1 MTCPTLYGSWLAV
14 EHDSNLH
21 SQDSRAQKLNH
32 YSILPSQHCIYP
44 LKFLQIILG
53 IYLIRYFL
61 KKKPLQLLL
70 SYYRMQWTK
79 TDCRLQKPLC
89 CSPSLHLPSSFA
101 SPRRGFLAD
110 QNVCL
115 FPSVSPWLSGLSS
128 NFCLPFLASPPGVLF
143 SPPSFDPMFQ
153 VPLLIHKPF
162 PLNNNLIPLLSLINR
177 PSKLSFRFIVE
188 EGWVRRLALCSPS
201 LLCIR

>member
-101 SPRRGFLAD
+101 SISKKGFSRRSKCVPLP
-110 QNVCL
+110 QC
-115 FPSVSPWLSGLSS
+115 FPMAFRVKFKLLPTFS
-128 NFCLPFLASPPGVLF
+128 CLPSWR
-143 SPPSFDPMFQ
+143 S
-153 VPLLIHKPF
+153 LL
-162 PLNNNLIPLLSLINR
+162 
-177 PSKLSFRFIVE
+177 
-188 EGWVRRLALCSPS
+188 PS
-201 LLCIR
+201 LL